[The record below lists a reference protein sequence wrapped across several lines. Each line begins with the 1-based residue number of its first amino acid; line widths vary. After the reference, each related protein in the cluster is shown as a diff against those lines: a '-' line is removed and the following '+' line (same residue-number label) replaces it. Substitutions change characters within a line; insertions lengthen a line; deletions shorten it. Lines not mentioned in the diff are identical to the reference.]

1 MDGRIKNDRILQL
14 AADSLKEYTVLTQG
28 APCHQQTPGRRAK
41 EAHPKAVLSTKTPS
55 SSLAQP
61 QIVASP
67 RCLVSRQASTPV
79 DLPTATSSS
88 SSDGSYVVIDTP
100 PPPARPGTLGL
111 GRHFSSNSSGSSGVT
126 TPCQDPPM
134 CSPLPCSPDGRL
146 MGSSYPPGP
155 PMPQVP
161 SNGCGEARHGP
172 CLVSC
177 H

>member
-1 MDGRIKNDRILQL
+1 MSDRIDKAILKL

-28 APCHQQTPGRRAK
+28 ASCRAGRRAK

-55 SSLAQP
+55 TSAQS

-79 DLPTATSSS
+79 DLPSPTPGPEESFGVT
-88 SSDGSYVVIDTP
+88 DT
-100 PPPARPGTLGL
+100 PPPARPSTLGVR
-111 GRHFSSNSSGSSGVT
+111 RHFSTNSSGSSGVT

-134 CSPLPCSPDGRL
+134 CSPLPCSPDERL
-146 MGSSYPPGP
+146 LGSSYPPGP
-155 PMPQVP
+155 QMPQCFEVP
-161 SNGCGEARHGP
+161 SNDWGAPRHGP